1 MVRVAEQTLAYCGQC
16 KMDLSAT
23 VVAMR
28 GDQVVRVQCRTC
40 RGERA
45 YRAPKGVTDPKMAPP
60 PKTTTRGA
68 RTASGERPDHSVG
81 AEWRK
86 EMLAHKDRPAN
97 AYGAKNQMGVGDKIA
112 HPTFG
117 EGIVMKMIH
126 PNKAEILFE
135 MDLKVLICGGPR
147 TN

>member
-1 MVRVAEQTLAYCGQC
+1 
-16 KMDLSAT
+16 MDLGAT
-23 VVAMR
+23 VVAMK

-45 YRAPKGVTDPKMAPP
+45 FKAPKGVTDPKQAPP
-60 PKTTTRGA
+60 PRTTTRSA
-68 RTASGERPDHSVG
+68 RTASGEREDHSVA

-86 EMLAHKDRPAN
+86 EMNARKGRPLNPYSAKGQTSIGDR
-97 AYGAKNQMGVGDKIA
+97 IA

-117 EGIVMKMIH
+117 EGVVMKNIH

-135 MDLKVLICGGPR
+135 MDLKVLITGGPR
-147 TN
+147 T

>member
-1 MVRVAEQTLAYCGQC
+1 MARVAEQVLAFCSQC

-23 VVAMR
+23 VVAMK
-28 GDQVVRVQCRTC
+28 GDQILRVQCRTC

-45 YRAPKGVTDPKMAPP
+45 FKAPKGVTDPKQAPP
-60 PKTTTRGA
+60 PRTTTRGA
-68 RTASGERPDHSVG
+68 RTASGERPDYSVG

-86 EMLAHKDRPAN
+86 AMLEHKDRPAN
-97 AYGAKNQMGVGDKIA
+97 TYSARGQVAIGDKVS

-117 EGIVMKMIH
+117 EGIVMKQIH

-135 MDLKVLICGGPR
+135 MDLKVLVTGGPR
-147 TN
+147 P